1 VSIAIE
7 APIWAAGAVPL
18 RGPKSSREVMIV
30 HRPAYDDWSLP
41 KGKAHPHELLPATAV
56 REVEEETGVRVRLGA
71 ELTPLRYPIG
81 QTMKLVSWWVGV
93 PLSSTKH
100 SPNAEVD
107 RACWM
112 SVDKAMKTLTYSDE
126 REVLAEAVGLPRT
139 TPLVIIRHAKAMRRE
154 KWVKPDPLRPLSRK
168 GKEQLAYVS
177 QILGPFGVANLL
189 SSSSIRCVQTLQTYA
204 KSIHATVATAACLTE
219 EGATEKKVRAYMTD
233 LARVVGSS
241 GIPTAVC
248 GHRPVLPLMFSPLLV
263 PDRELAT
270 GSCVIA
276 HMDGSGKVV
285 RTEWHDTLR
294 VKQ

>member
-1 VSIAIE
+1 
-7 APIWAAGAVPL
+7 
-18 RGPKSSREVMIV
+18 MIV

-56 REVEEETGVRVRLGA
+56 REVEEETGVRVRLGVG
-71 ELTPLRYPIG
+71 LTPLRYPIG

-93 PLSSTKH
+93 PLSFTKR

-107 RACWM
+107 RASWM
-112 SVDKAMKTLTYSDE
+112 SVDKALKMLTYSDE
-126 REVLAEAVGLPRT
+126 RDVLMEAVGLPRT
-139 TPLVIIRHAKAMRRE
+139 TPLVIIRHAKAKCRE
-154 KWVKPDPLRPLSRK
+154 NWAKPDPLRPLSRK
-168 GKEQLAYVS
+168 GKEQLQYVC

-189 SSSSIRCVQTLQTYA
+189 SSTSTRCVQTLQPYA
-204 KSIHATVATAACLTE
+204 KSIDATVATAACLTE
-219 EGATEKKVRAYMTD
+219 EGATGKKVKTYMTD
-233 LARVVGSS
+233 LAHVVGSS

-248 GHRPVLPLMFSPLLV
+248 SHRPVLPLMFSALSV
-263 PDRELAT
+263 PDHELAT

-276 HMDGSGKVV
+276 HFDGSGKVI